1 MNFNFRNQEE
11 KANRKKIRR
20 NDVFILF
27 IAIIVVLAVFASFKM
42 LYSFITDRLIE
53 ISLNNM
59 EELSKHDE
67 KSIVSGIERRWLEIE
82 GIATEIKSSESKNIQ
97 DVLKILKLKSQTL
110 RCLETVLVSDTGEI
124 YTNKN
129 TITPDIELL
138 KQNMSSSNKFV
149 YRTSH
154 TISNVS
160 DTIQLLAVGSKVE
173 KFEVAGINIEYII
186 CYYDINT
193 LIDELK
199 IDSFDGQG
207 FSSIINIEG
216 DYIVSVN
223 RESHESNINE
233 RDNFYTILSKTNID
247 DGMTIEK
254 IRKKIEN
261 KENFSF
267 EYTSNGATRIVTL
280 SPMDD
285 IDWYFVMTIPRSV
298 IEENSSSFLRIVAV
312 LIIVILFGTVSV
324 VLLSFRNK
332 SQKNLME
339 VETRHRNE
347 LEDALDLAQQANNA
361 KTSFLNSMSH
371 DIRTPMNAIIGFTKL
386 IKDHIDEK
394 EKVLDYQEKI
404 TEASGHLL
412 SLINDILDMSRIE
425 SGRVNI
431 EENLE
436 SLREIM
442 QGIDDIVQADVENKN
457 LDFLIEMINVVDV
470 KVYCDK
476 LRINQ
481 ILLNLISNA
490 IKFTP
495 DGGKITVTVTEKS
508 ISKNGYGK
516 YEFRVKDTGIGMS
529 PEFMKVIFE
538 PFTRERTSTV
548 SGIQGTG
555 LGMSIAKSIVDMMAG
570 TIEVKSK
577 QNEGTEFIVTLE
589 LKLDEERGD
598 IPEVENNVELE
609 PQEKFKGKR
618 ILLVEDNPMNREIS
632 TEYLQDF
639 GFIVES
645 AENRKSCM

>member
-1 MNFNFRNQEE
+1 MNFNFRSQEE
-11 KANRKKIRR
+11 KAKRKKIRR

-67 KSIVSGIERRWLEIE
+67 KSIISGIERRWLEIE

-129 TITPDIELL
+129 TITPDVELL
-138 KQNMSSSNKFV
+138 KQNMSASNKFV

-173 KFEVAGINIEYII
+173 KFEIAGINVEYII

-223 RESHESNINE
+223 RESYESNINE

-247 DGMTIEK
+247 GGMTIEK

-261 KENFSF
+261 KESFSF
-267 EYTSNGATRIVTL
+267 EYTSGGTTRIVTL

-285 IDWYFVMTIPRSV
+285 IDWYFVMTIPKSV
-298 IEENSSSFLRIVAV
+298 IEENSSSFLKIVAV
-312 LIIVILFGTVSV
+312 LIIVILFGIVSV

-332 SQKNLME
+332 SQKKLME

-394 EKVLDYQEKI
+394 EKILDYQEKI
-404 TEASGHLL
+404 TEASNHLL

-431 EENLE
+431 EENVE
-436 SLREIM
+436 SLNEMM
-442 QGIDDIVQADVENKN
+442 QGLNDIVQADVENKN
-457 LDFLIEMINVVDV
+457 LDFSIEMINVVDV

-495 DGGKITVTVTEKS
+495 NGGKVTLSVTEKS

-538 PFTRERTSTV
+538 PFTREHTSTV

-577 QNEGTEFIVTLE
+577 PNKGTEFIVTLE
-589 LKLDEERGD
+589 LKLDEERED

-645 AENRKSCM
+645 AENRKNCL